1 MREFMS
7 RIPAVA
13 LSMIILACL
22 IPSASSAEV
31 EELDSGLLL
40 GGLYG
45 MANESIA
52 VNSSFE
58 DLPAIVEDYTATWC
72 SNCVDVEEAMEE
84 VALSVNMQI
93 YAVHRN
99 IYDPEDP
106 LGSESVDQWFRD
118 RYGEFTPWAPPI
130 AGFNGL
136 YAITGSKPVGDSLVA
151 DYTDL
156 AQRSNDAGDGAMSMI
171 WAPTGTNSGTITW
184 TFNHST
190 DKVYNVSVWMVETV
204 AYFPEGTNNQQYYPH
219 VLREIIDVGIV
230 NSSGFSTGTMNVT
243 YADAYDDQD
252 LEVHL
257 VFEEY
262 IEPVLVEDDPQP
274 EPDTEDAPFLSM
286 SLTVLSLLAVALHR
300 NDQ

>member
-1 MREFMS
+1 MS
-7 RIPAVA
+7 RIPAIV

-40 GGLYG
+40 GGIYG

-72 SNCVDVEEAMEE
+72 ANCVDVEEAMEE
-84 VALSVNMQI
+84 VALNVNMNI

-118 RYGEFTPWAPPI
+118 RYGDFTPWAPPI

-136 YAITGSKPVGDSLVA
+136 YAITGSKPVGESLVA

-156 AQRSNDAGDGAMSMI
+156 AQRPNDAGDGTMSMI
-171 WAPTGTNSGTITW
+171 WAPTGTNTGTVTW
-184 TFNHST
+184 TFNHSS

-219 VLREIIDVGIV
+219 VLREVIDVGVV
-230 NSSGFSTGTMNVT
+230 NSTGFSTGTMSVT
-243 YADAYDDQD
+243 YADAYDNQD

-262 IEPVLVEDDPQP
+262 IAPVLIEEDQQQ

-286 SLTVLSLLAVALHR
+286 LLTVLSLLAVALHR
-300 NDQ
+300 KDQ

>member
-7 RIPAVA
+7 RILAMA
-13 LSMIILACL
+13 LSVIVLSCL
-22 IPSASSAEV
+22 IPSSNAAEV

-40 GGLYG
+40 GGLHG

-52 VNSSFE
+52 VNSSFD

-72 SNCVDVEEAMEE
+72 SNCVDVEEAMDE
-84 VALSVNMQI
+84 VALGVNMQI

-118 RYGEFTPWAPPI
+118 RYGDFTPWSPPI

-156 AQRSNDAGDGAMSMI
+156 AQRPNDAGEGLMSLM
-171 WAPTGTNSGTITW
+171 WAPTGTNSGTVTW
-184 TFNHST
+184 SFNHST
-190 DKVYNVSVWMVETV
+190 DKIYNVSIWMVETV

-219 VLREIIDVGIV
+219 VLREIIDVGV
-230 NSSGFSTGTMNVT
+230 VDSTGFSTGTMDVS
-243 YADAYDDQD
+243 YANAYDDSD

-262 IEPVLVEDDPQP
+262 IEPVVIEEEQQP
-274 EPDTEDAPFLSM
+274 EPITEDTPFIPM
-286 SLTVLSLLAVALHR
+286 SLTVLSILAVALLR
-300 NDQ
+300 KNQ